1 MSVLKKF
8 IREKPAVIPY
18 CSAVIVAAGSSTR
31 MGCDKIMAEL
41 GGETVIERTIEAFEN
56 ATCIREIVVV
66 TRQDSITAMA
76 ELCKSRGFGKVTKVI
91 CGGATRAQSSLAG
104 VCEVNPKAKLIAI
117 HDGARPL
124 VTEAVI
130 ERTALAAAEKRAAA
144 PAVKSADTIKLVDDK
159 GMVTSTVDRDKA
171 VLIQTPQIFSS
182 DFIKAALTRAAEKDM
197 VLTDD
202 CAAAEAIGM
211 NVFTVEGDA
220 ENIKLTTPLD
230 MLVAEKI
237 LADRGEKR

>member
-1 MSVLKKF
+1 
-8 IREKPAVIPY
+8 
-18 CSAVIVAAGSSTR
+18 
-31 MGCDKIMAEL
+31 
-41 GGETVIERTIEAFEN
+41 
-56 ATCIREIVVV
+56 
-66 TRQDSITAMA
+66 
-76 ELCKSRGFGKVTKVI
+76 
-91 CGGATRAQSSLAG
+91 
-104 VCEVNPKAKLIAI
+104 
-117 HDGARPL
+117 